1 MLRTL
6 TLTNLALLLFLTLFL
21 LLLPSKASAEIECQ
35 IGISSGSV
43 SWSGEI
49 LGDKPYTC
57 ARTCRYNLATVAV
70 CFVNNGTCHG
80 EFVSN
85 GKHCLMS
92 NGQIDPSDGL
102 RFGGNTVI
110 RDPSADPDKPWDPN
124 APSSMPA
131 KVMNVIRG
139 MPRDT
144 TSGIQQAQAFKDIA
158 HIEGMGVMTLDELLI
173 KNSQLLDINKG
184 YSSLMST
191 MSGQLYSIRN
201 LSDYIEK
208 NTAQT
213 AAFSQMSANTLGN
226 ILNKLSDSGSG
237 GGTGGGDSETYL
249 KNISNAISNHFIGN
263 SYSALAHLD
272 NTVSRLDSVK
282 RTLDDNYS
290 SFTNYFAFRMDSLEK
305 ALSGIGGGGG
315 DVDLSG
321 GKSFIVLWP
330 SSFLSFLQTMRVSL
344 IPVTFRPICHSFK
357 LVSQMIEAWPN
368 TILRVASFTRS
379 RSMRAL
385 CVIANTTG
393 IFTCSRLIGG
403 KLIRLSVPVQKSV
416 ISTKAVTLTFGRCVN
431 LTSIN
436 TPRIRARPLFPRVK
450 TQTSR
455 RRKFRLMRSCFTSP
469 HRRGTR
475 RTAKG

>member
-21 LLLPSKASAEIECQ
+21 LLLPPKANAEIECQ

-85 GKHCLMS
+85 GKHCLLA

-110 RDPSADPDKPWDPN
+110 RDPSADPQKPWDPN

-184 YSSLMST
+184 FSSQINT
-191 MSGQLYSIRN
+191 MTGAVDSVRN
-201 LSDYIEK
+201 LSRSIES
-208 NTAQT
+208 NTYQTAQY
-213 AAFSQMSANTLGN
+213 SQMATNTLAN
-226 ILNKLSDSGSG
+226 ILNKLNDSGSG
-237 GGTGGGDSETYL
+237 GGSGLPDSQLNSFMGSMSTTRSVISANSNNIVSAVRDVREAVRPVEFGINSVNEKLQLVNENLAGLSEGLFHTMEDNTNKIVSAINANGGGS
-249 KNISNAISNHFIGN
+249 
-263 SYSALAHLD
+263 
-272 NTVSRLDSVK
+272 
-282 RTLDDNYS
+282 
-290 SFTNYFAFRMDSLEK
+290 
-305 ALSGIGGGGG
+305 GG
-315 DVDLSG
+315 DTDLSG
-321 GKSFIVLWP
+321 VQSGIDSIK
-330 SSFLSFLQTMRVSL
+330 
-344 IPVTFRPICHSFK
+344 
-357 LVSQMIEAWPN
+357 
-368 TILRVASFTRS
+368 
-379 RSMRAL
+379 
-385 CVIANTTG
+385 TG
-393 IFTCSRLIGG
+393 IDNLNGLLSGNGLSKPGIGSGVDFGELPLYGEDAITKLNTEITDLQKQYSEKTKEFKKLFSFDITKLESGQYKDHSLTFKFANGATTKFTSGVFPALVDNAALI
-403 KLIRLSVPVQKSV
+403 SSV
-416 ISTKAVTLTFGRCVN
+416 I
-431 LTSIN
+431 
-436 TPRIRARPLFPRVK
+436 LFLAAFAGIK
-450 TQTSR
+450 TIMGER
-455 RRKFRLMRSCFTSP
+455 E
-469 HRRGTR
+469 
-475 RTAKG
+475 

>member
-43 SWSGEI
+43 SWAGVTF
-49 LGDKPYTC
+49 GDKPYTC
-57 ARTCRYNLATVAV
+57 VRTCRYNLATVAV

-80 EFVSN
+80 EFISN
-85 GKHCLMS
+85 GNHCL
-92 NGQIDPSDGL
+92 NGAGQIDGSDGL

-110 RDPSADPDKPWDPN
+110 PDPSADPDKPWDPN
-124 APSSMPA
+124 APSPMPN
-131 KVMNVIRG
+131 KVQNVLNR
-139 MPRDT
+139 MPTDT
-144 TSGIQQAQAFKDIA
+144 TSGRQQAQALKDMA
-158 HIEGMGVMTLDELLI
+158 YIEGMGVMTLDNILI

-208 NTAQT
+208 NTSQT

-237 GGTGGGDSETYL
+237 GSTGGGDSETYL

-282 RTLDDNYS
+282 RTLDDNYN

-321 GKSFIVLWP
+321 VESGIGSLNTGIDSVKSGIDNLNGLLGGNGLTKP
-330 SSFLSFLQTMRVSL
+330 GISSGVNFGEMPLYGSDSLAALNTEITELQKEYSEKIKDFQKLFSFDVSKLNTGEYKEHSLSFKFANGQETSIKSSVLPALVANAGL
-344 IPVTFRPICHSFK
+344 IS
-357 LVSQMIEAWPN
+357 
-368 TILRVASFTRS
+368 
-379 RSMRAL
+379 
-385 CVIANTTG
+385 
-393 IFTCSRLIGG
+393 
-403 KLIRLSVPVQKSV
+403 SV
-416 ISTKAVTLTFGRCVN
+416 ILFLAALAG
-431 LTSIN
+431 L
-436 TPRIRARPLFPRVK
+436 RIVMGGGDK
-450 TQTSR
+450 
-455 RRKFRLMRSCFTSP
+455 
-469 HRRGTR
+469 
-475 RTAKG
+475 

>member
-1 MLRTL
+1 
-6 TLTNLALLLFLTLFL
+6 LTLFL

-43 SWSGEI
+43 SWAGVTF
-49 LGDKPYTC
+49 GDKPYTC
-57 ARTCRYNLATVAV
+57 VRTCRYNLATVAV

-80 EFVSN
+80 EFISN
-85 GKHCLMS
+85 GNHCL
-92 NGQIDPSDGL
+92 NGAGQIDGSDGL

-110 RDPSADPDKPWDPN
+110 PDPSADPDKPWDPN
-124 APSSMPA
+124 APSPMPN
-131 KVMNVIRG
+131 KVQNVLNR
-139 MPRDT
+139 MPTDT
-144 TSGIQQAQAFKDIA
+144 TSGRQQAQALKDMA
-158 HIEGMGVMTLDELLI
+158 YIEGMGVMTLDNILI

-237 GGTGGGDSETYL
+237 GGTGDGDSETYL

-282 RTLDDNYS
+282 RTLDDNYN

-321 GKSFIVLWP
+321 VESGIG
-330 SSFLSFLQTMRVSL
+330 SL
-344 IPVTFRPICHSFK
+344 
-357 LVSQMIEAWPN
+357 N
-368 TILRVASFTRS
+368 
-379 RSMRAL
+379 
-385 CVIANTTG
+385 TG
-393 IFTCSRLIGG
+393 IDSVKSGIDNLNGLLGG
-403 KLIRLSVPVQKSV
+403 NGLTKPG
-416 ISTKAVTLTFGRCVN
+416 ISSGVNFGEMP
-431 LTSIN
+431 LYGSDSLAALN
-436 TPRIRARPLFPRVK
+436 TE
-450 TQTSR
+450 
-455 RRKFRLMRSCFTSP
+455 
-469 HRRGTR
+469 
-475 RTAKG
+475 

>member
-43 SWSGEI
+43 SWAGVTF
-49 LGDKPYTC
+49 GDKPYTC
-57 ARTCRYNLATVAV
+57 VRTCRYNLATVAV

-80 EFVSN
+80 EFISN
-85 GKHCLMS
+85 GNHCL
-92 NGQIDPSDGL
+92 NGAGQIDGSDGL

-110 RDPSADPDKPWDPN
+110 PDPSADPQKPWDPN
-124 APSSMPA
+124 APSPMPN
-131 KVMNVIRG
+131 KVQNVLNR
-139 MPRDT
+139 MPTDT
-144 TSGIQQAQAFKDIA
+144 TSGRQQAQALKDMA
-158 HIEGMGVMTLDELLI
+158 YIEGMGVMTLDNILI

-315 DVDLSG
+315 DDVDLSG
-321 GKSFIVLWP
+321 VESGIGSLNTGIDSVKSGIDNLNGLLGGNGLTKP
-330 SSFLSFLQTMRVSL
+330 GISSGVNFGEMPLYGSDSLAALNTEITDLQKEYSEKIKDFRKLFSFDVSKLNTGEYKEHSLSFKFANGQETSIKSSVLPALVANAGL
-344 IPVTFRPICHSFK
+344 IS
-357 LVSQMIEAWPN
+357 
-368 TILRVASFTRS
+368 
-379 RSMRAL
+379 
-385 CVIANTTG
+385 
-393 IFTCSRLIGG
+393 
-403 KLIRLSVPVQKSV
+403 SV
-416 ISTKAVTLTFGRCVN
+416 ILFLAALAG
-431 LTSIN
+431 L
-436 TPRIRARPLFPRVK
+436 RIVMGGGDK
-450 TQTSR
+450 
-455 RRKFRLMRSCFTSP
+455 
-469 HRRGTR
+469 
-475 RTAKG
+475 

>member
-21 LLLPSKASAEIECQ
+21 LLLPPKANAEIECQ

-85 GKHCLMS
+85 GKHCLLA

-110 RDPSADPDKPWDPN
+110 RDPSADPQKPWDPN

-184 YSSLMST
+184 FSSQINT
-191 MSGQLYSIRN
+191 MTGAVDSVRN
-201 LSDYIEK
+201 LSRSIES
-208 NTAQT
+208 NTYQTAQY
-213 AAFSQMSANTLGN
+213 SQMATNTLAN
-226 ILNKLSDSGSG
+226 ILNKLNDSGSG
-237 GGTGGGDSETYL
+237 GGSGLPDSQLNSFMGSMSTTRSVISANSNNIVSAVRDVREAVRPVEFGINSVNEKLQLVNENLAGLSEGLFHTMEDNTNKIVSAINANGGGS
-249 KNISNAISNHFIGN
+249 
-263 SYSALAHLD
+263 
-272 NTVSRLDSVK
+272 
-282 RTLDDNYS
+282 
-290 SFTNYFAFRMDSLEK
+290 
-305 ALSGIGGGGG
+305 GG
-315 DVDLSG
+315 DTDLSG
-321 GKSFIVLWP
+321 VQSGIDSIK
-330 SSFLSFLQTMRVSL
+330 
-344 IPVTFRPICHSFK
+344 
-357 LVSQMIEAWPN
+357 
-368 TILRVASFTRS
+368 
-379 RSMRAL
+379 
-385 CVIANTTG
+385 TG
-393 IFTCSRLIGG
+393 IDNLNGLLSGNGLSKPGIGSGVDFGELPLYGEDAITKLNTEITDLQKEYSEKTKEFKKLFSFDITKLESGQYKDHSLTFKFANGATTKFTSGVFPALVDNAALI
-403 KLIRLSVPVQKSV
+403 SSV
-416 ISTKAVTLTFGRCVN
+416 I
-431 LTSIN
+431 
-436 TPRIRARPLFPRVK
+436 LFLAAFAGIK
-450 TQTSR
+450 TIMGER
-455 RRKFRLMRSCFTSP
+455 E
-469 HRRGTR
+469 
-475 RTAKG
+475 

>member
-43 SWSGEI
+43 SWAGVTF
-49 LGDKPYTC
+49 GDKPYTC
-57 ARTCRYNLATVAV
+57 VRTCRYNLATVAV

-80 EFVSN
+80 EFISN
-85 GKHCLMS
+85 GNHCL
-92 NGQIDPSDGL
+92 NGAGQIDGSDGL

-110 RDPSADPDKPWDPN
+110 PDPSADPQKPWDPN
-124 APSSMPA
+124 APSPMPN
-131 KVMNVIRG
+131 KVQNVLNR
-139 MPRDT
+139 MPTDT
-144 TSGIQQAQAFKDIA
+144 TSGRQQAQALKDMA
-158 HIEGMGVMTLDELLI
+158 YIEGMGVMTLDNILI

-213 AAFSQMSANTLGN
+213 AAYSQMSANTLGN

-237 GGTGGGDSETYL
+237 GGSGTGGGDSETYL

-282 RTLDDNYS
+282 RTLDDNYN

-321 GKSFIVLWP
+321 VESGIGSLNTGIDSVKSGIDNLNGLLGGNGLTKPGITSGVNFGETPLYGSDSLAALNTEITDLQKEY
-330 SSFLSFLQTMRVSL
+330 SEKIKNFKKLFSFDVSKLNTGEYKEHSLSFRFANGQETSIKSSVFPALVANAGL
-344 IPVTFRPICHSFK
+344 IS
-357 LVSQMIEAWPN
+357 
-368 TILRVASFTRS
+368 
-379 RSMRAL
+379 
-385 CVIANTTG
+385 
-393 IFTCSRLIGG
+393 
-403 KLIRLSVPVQKSV
+403 SV
-416 ISTKAVTLTFGRCVN
+416 ILFLAALAG
-431 LTSIN
+431 L
-436 TPRIRARPLFPRVK
+436 RIVMGGGDK
-450 TQTSR
+450 
-455 RRKFRLMRSCFTSP
+455 
-469 HRRGTR
+469 
-475 RTAKG
+475 

>member
-85 GKHCLMS
+85 GKHCLMD

-110 RDPSADPDKPWDPN
+110 RDPSADPQKPWDPN
-124 APSSMPA
+124 APSSMPE

-158 HIEGMGVMTLDELLI
+158 YIEGIGVMTLDELLI

-184 YSSLMST
+184 FSSQINTVTGAVNAM
-191 MSGQLYSIRN
+191 RN

-208 NTAQT
+208 NTFQT
-213 AAFSQMSANTLGN
+213 AQQSQMANNTLAN

-237 GGTGGGDSETYL
+237 SGSGLPDSQLNSFMGSMSTTRSVISANSNNIVSAVRDVREAVRPVEFGINQLNSNVSQLTENVGMMAEGLRNQMIEDTDKIVSALNSGGSGGGNTDLSGVQSGIDSIKTGIDNLNGLLGGNGLTKPGISSGVNFGETPLYGSDSLAALNTEITDLQKEYSEKIKDFQKLFSFDVSKLNTGEYKEHSLSFRFANGQETSIKSSVFPALVANAGLISSVILFLAALAGLRIVMGGGD
-249 KNISNAISNHFIGN
+249 K
-263 SYSALAHLD
+263 
-272 NTVSRLDSVK
+272 
-282 RTLDDNYS
+282 
-290 SFTNYFAFRMDSLEK
+290 
-305 ALSGIGGGGG
+305 
-315 DVDLSG
+315 
-321 GKSFIVLWP
+321 
-330 SSFLSFLQTMRVSL
+330 
-344 IPVTFRPICHSFK
+344 
-357 LVSQMIEAWPN
+357 
-368 TILRVASFTRS
+368 
-379 RSMRAL
+379 
-385 CVIANTTG
+385 
-393 IFTCSRLIGG
+393 
-403 KLIRLSVPVQKSV
+403 
-416 ISTKAVTLTFGRCVN
+416 
-431 LTSIN
+431 
-436 TPRIRARPLFPRVK
+436 
-450 TQTSR
+450 
-455 RRKFRLMRSCFTSP
+455 
-469 HRRGTR
+469 
-475 RTAKG
+475 

>member
-43 SWSGEI
+43 SWSGET

-57 ARTCRYNLATVAV
+57 VRTCRYNLATVAV

-85 GKHCLMS
+85 GKHCFLD

-131 KVMNVIRG
+131 KVQNVLNN

-144 TSGIQQAQAFKDIA
+144 TSGIQQAQALKNMAF
-158 HIEGMGVMTLDELLI
+158 IEGMGVMTLDELLI

-184 YSSLMST
+184 FSSQINT
-191 MSGQLYSIRN
+191 MTGAVNAMRN

-208 NTAQT
+208 NTFQT
-213 AAFSQMSANTLGN
+213 TQQSQMANNTLAN

-237 GGTGGGDSETYL
+237 GGSGLPDSQLNSFMGSMSTTRSVISANSNNIVSAVRDVREAVRPVEFGINQLNSNVSQLTENVGMMAEGLRNQMIEDTDKIVSALNSGGSGGGNTDLSGVQSGIDSIKTGIDNLNGLLGGNGLTKPGISSGVNFGEMPLYGSDSLAALNTEITDLQKEYSEKIKDFQKLFSFDVSKLNTGEYKEHSLSFRFANGQETSIKSSVFPALVANAGLISSVILFLAALAGLRIVMGGGD
-249 KNISNAISNHFIGN
+249 K
-263 SYSALAHLD
+263 
-272 NTVSRLDSVK
+272 
-282 RTLDDNYS
+282 
-290 SFTNYFAFRMDSLEK
+290 
-305 ALSGIGGGGG
+305 
-315 DVDLSG
+315 
-321 GKSFIVLWP
+321 
-330 SSFLSFLQTMRVSL
+330 
-344 IPVTFRPICHSFK
+344 
-357 LVSQMIEAWPN
+357 
-368 TILRVASFTRS
+368 
-379 RSMRAL
+379 
-385 CVIANTTG
+385 
-393 IFTCSRLIGG
+393 
-403 KLIRLSVPVQKSV
+403 
-416 ISTKAVTLTFGRCVN
+416 
-431 LTSIN
+431 
-436 TPRIRARPLFPRVK
+436 
-450 TQTSR
+450 
-455 RRKFRLMRSCFTSP
+455 
-469 HRRGTR
+469 
-475 RTAKG
+475 